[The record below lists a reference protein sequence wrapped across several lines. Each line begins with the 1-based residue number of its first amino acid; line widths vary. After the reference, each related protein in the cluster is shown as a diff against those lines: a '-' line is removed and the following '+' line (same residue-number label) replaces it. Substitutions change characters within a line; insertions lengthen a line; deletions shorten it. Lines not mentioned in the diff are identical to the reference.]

1 MCLADYI
8 QSEVNLISCCISA
21 NYNKYYND
29 NYNYNYN
36 YNYNQKTTLKITLK
50 SLIYVLRKYHQEA
63 GSKWYLV

>member
-8 QSEVNLISCCISA
+8 QSEVNLIYCCISA

-36 YNYNQKTTLKITLK
+36 YNYNQKNNIKNHFKVIDLCFAKIP
-50 SLIYVLRKYHQEA
+50 SRGRK
-63 GSKWYLV
+63 